1 MAVTLSLWC
10 ILITYYVLVKNFMVN
25 CTNMKY
31 RMVGIKVFD
40 GTNNYVKVWYYKV
53 MVC

>member
-1 MAVTLSLWC
+1 MYFIY
-10 ILITYYVLVKNFMVN
+10 ILCTGQNNFMVN
-25 CTNMKY
+25 RTNMKY
-31 RMVGIKVFD
+31 RTVGIKVFD